1 MDELALLRILHV
13 TGAVL
18 LLGNV
23 TVTGF
28 WATYLYRARV
38 QVPFRP
44 VARAILWTD
53 LVFTAL
59 GGVML
64 TVSGILLAMRQ
75 GYRVA
80 ETPWLLKGI
89 VALALST
96 LLWLVVL
103 LPDQD
108 RSRWRSDE
116 IGEALDLLRPHVLA
130 PGSPYLLEALIAAEH
145 AVAPSPAE
153 TDWVRIAARYAELE
167 QLTGFDEGPM
177 VADWRDQFRARGI
190 DVTTDVLRREAV
202 ATWQAYADHVAD
214 TGATVYN
221 ARGAGAV

>member
-1 MDELALLRILHV
+1 MIAMDELALLRILHV

-59 GGVML
+59 GGVLL

-75 GYRVA
+75 GYRLA
-80 ETPWLLKGI
+80 DTPWLLKGI

-103 LPDQD
+103 LPDQM
-108 RSRWRSDE
+108 RLERLQPADE
-116 IGEALDLLRPHVLA
+116 
-130 PGSPYLLEALIAAEH
+130 
-145 AVAPSPAE
+145 
-153 TDWVRIAARYAELE
+153 
-167 QLTGFDEGPM
+167 
-177 VADWRDQFRARGI
+177 RG
-190 DVTTDVLRREAV
+190 LRRV
-202 ATWQAYADHVAD
+202 FLRWSLVGWTATLVLFYGLWVMV
-214 TGATVYN
+214 GRV
-221 ARGAGAV
+221 